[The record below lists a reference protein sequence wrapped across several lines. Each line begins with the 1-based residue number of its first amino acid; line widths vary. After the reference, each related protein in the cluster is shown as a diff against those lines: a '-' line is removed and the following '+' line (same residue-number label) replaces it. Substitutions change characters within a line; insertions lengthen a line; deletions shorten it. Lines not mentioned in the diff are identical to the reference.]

1 MKNHR
6 NQEDKVRLSELFA
19 MAITAVSLLI
29 LLSWMTERESFGMSE
44 TAQIAKL
51 SNEESID

>member
-19 MAITAVSLLI
+19 MAITAACLLI

>member
-19 MAITAVSLLI
+19 MAITAACLLI
-29 LLSWMTERESFGMSE
+29 LLSWMTERDSFGMSE

>member
-6 NQEDKVRLSELFA
+6 NQEEKVRLSELFA